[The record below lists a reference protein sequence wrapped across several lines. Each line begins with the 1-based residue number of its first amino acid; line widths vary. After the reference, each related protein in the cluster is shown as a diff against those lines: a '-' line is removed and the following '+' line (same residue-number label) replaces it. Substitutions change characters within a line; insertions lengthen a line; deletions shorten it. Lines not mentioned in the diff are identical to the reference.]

1 MFTIMEYVLFFV
13 FHFQFKRDNAALNS
27 PLFYYE
33 QVVCK
38 QSQTTSTDCDVLLC
52 LHFGVSY

>member
-1 MFTIMEYVLFFV
+1 MEYVLFFV
-13 FHFQFKRDNAALNS
+13 FHFQFKRDNGALNS

-33 QVVCK
+33 QVCK
-38 QSQTTSTDCDVLLC
+38 QSQTTSIDCDVLFC